1 MYVYKINLGE
11 YNPILKDYVN
21 QNVNNLDIKAMK
33 KASKVFLGVHN
44 FKNFVSGER
53 DNYDCIIYKIK
64 FKVVDNILEIEF
76 TGKSFYRYMVRNL
89 VGAMIE
95 VGRGKIDI
103 IDVKKVLDLQ
113 INKTLF
119 TAPANGLY
127 LEKVIY

>member
-1 MYVYKINLGE
+1 M
-11 YNPILKDYVN
+11 
-21 QNVNNLDIKAMK
+21 
-33 KASKVFLGVHN
+33 GVHN

-103 IDVKKVLDLQ
+103 IDVKKVLEICYEEVLKY
-113 INKTLF
+113 NER
-119 TAPANGLY
+119 N
-127 LEKVIY
+127 